1 MSQTPTTDNIF
12 HRVLQGKWKQ
22 ISYGRGV
29 YLFDTEGQRYLDAC
43 AGFTLSALVTVFKK
57 LSRPWLNRRAMF
69 VSLIAVSSHN
79 HRLTSPA
86 Y

>member
-12 HRVLQGKWKQ
+12 HRVLRETWKQ

-43 AGFTLSALVTVFKK
+43 AGIYV
-57 LSRPWLNRRAMF
+57 
-69 VSLIAVSSHN
+69 VSIGHGIQEVVETMAE
-79 HRLTSPA
+79 
-86 Y
+86 